1 MNRAAVEWWIEQ
13 IPVVRPVAWSFRN
26 EDCEV
31 NGVKARLI
39 GSVAAGGR
47 EGSRQLGKT
56 SL

>member
-1 MNRAAVEWWIEQ
+1 MH
-13 IPVVRPVAWSFRN
+13 PVAWSFRN

-31 NGVKARLI
+31 DGVKARLI

-47 EGSRQLGKT
+47 EGSRQLGKS